1 MLEASLYSE
10 NLFVTLTYD
19 DEHLPSGA
27 TLVPVHMTNYV
38 KILRKE
44 FPLRYFYVGEYGT
57 KGERPHYHI
66 ILFGVSHLQEEII
79 RSKWKYGFSLIGVL
93 TPGGSRYVSGYV
105 VKGMNKNHKGL
116 NGRFPEFMRCSNRPG
131 IGKMAVEE
139 IGKQLSKSPWVDEMK
154 HADFLQYGKARR
166 PLGRYLTRTLE
177 SYLPGAEARRKSDY
191 LDYQKNLIYDHMPKK
206 IFYRDSI
213 LEEHK
218 PERDRKIA
226 VYKFFKKDGCL

>member
-1 MLEASLYSE
+1 
-10 NLFVTLTYD
+10 
-19 DEHLPSGA
+19 
-27 TLVPVHMTNYV
+27 
-38 KILRKE
+38 
-44 FPLRYFYVGEYGT
+44 
-57 KGERPHYHI
+57 
-66 ILFGVSHLQEEII
+66 
-79 RSKWKYGFSLIGVL
+79 
-93 TPGGSRYVSGYV
+93 
-105 VKGMNKNHKGL
+105 
-116 NGRFPEFMRCSNRPG
+116 
-131 IGKMAVEE
+131 
-139 IGKQLSKSPWVDEMK
+139 MK